1 MVSCA
6 NILGLATRDIMEL
19 VNNKLFFFDQVMNDI
34 KAGYKSVHNKPR
46 KRKTYVVSM
55 QKRKYKIRG
64 SIPPLRRTHT
74 KLELTFVVK
83 KEK

>member
-1 MVSCA
+1 
-6 NILGLATRDIMEL
+6 
-19 VNNKLFFFDQVMNDI
+19 MNDI